1 MGIIYKTNANAILKS
16 RHSAIR
22 KILPKIH
29 MNAKYSDD
37 DYFILHQLKST
48 YTEIIVVHVENTNNH
63 VIGFISFLQNS
74 RVNQL
79 DASNRN
85 LLKEM
90 LDELLATTDLCELFF
105 VEIHKDLPIDVLDI
119 FNSFNLEVVSHHDL
133 FDYYKIKKI

>member
-1 MGIIYKTNANAILKS
+1 MGIIYKTIANVILKS
-16 RHSAIR
+16 RHNAIR
-22 KILPKIH
+22 KILPPIH
-29 MNAKYSDD
+29 INAKYSDD
-37 DYFILHQLKST
+37 DCFILHQSKSS

-74 RVNQL
+74 RVNKL
-79 DASNRN
+79 DASNRI

-90 LDELLATTDLCELFF
+90 LDELLATTDLCEFF
-105 VEIHKDLPIDVLDI
+105 FIEIHKDLPIDVLDI